1 MGFPALELLER
12 REIGVLVVERDDEA
26 ERDLAIGLVIEEA
39 AAPCV
44 AERPALGVDHPARN
58 MLCRVDVPQLFQSDS
73 IDLRSTVRL
82 KVEDALQF
90 LRQVPARA
98 LREKRRS
105 EEHTSELQSL
115 MRTSYAVFC

>member
-58 MLCRVDVPQLFQSDS
+58 MLRRVDVPQLFQSDS
-73 IDLRSTVRL
+73 IDLRITVRR
-82 KVEDALQF
+82 KVEVSLQF
-90 LRQVPARA
+90 LRSVPDAALSPNSFLASQSHPGWIGGDGRA
-98 LREKRRS
+98 S
-105 EEHTSELQSL
+105 W
-115 MRTSYAVFC
+115 